1 MKNYI
6 SERLNHIEPSKTVE
20 LTTKIAR
27 LREEGQHIIGL
38 NVGEPDFATPEHIS
52 EDRMETWLHRSGKR
66 YCKSSKCNAEPDGF
80 HTFIR
85 CRRKRELQHS
95 EEAHVAVVP
104 GSAFLAPRHLRFTY
118 SASMEELK
126 NAMNGIENALKN
138 LGTA

>member
-38 NVGEPDFATPEHIS
+38 NIGEPDFATPEHIS
-52 EDRMETWLHRSGKR
+52 DDRMETWLHRSGKR

-80 HTFIR
+80 IRTFVVAESGNCSTQGKLFAMIFCFSCDIR
-85 CRRKRELQHS
+85 
-95 EEAHVAVVP
+95 
-104 GSAFLAPRHLRFTY
+104 Y
-118 SASMEELK
+118 
-126 NAMNGIENALKN
+126 
-138 LGTA
+138 